1 MEPLQRQD
9 HEVCQRAKVEEAHC
23 SNIRSSGMSIVLSL
37 SQSVWNTST
46 KMPQARGLINNRNL
60 FLRVMEAGKSK
71 IKVPEDLLS

>member
-1 MEPLQRQD
+1 MDPLQS

-23 SNIRSSGMSIVLSL
+23 SNIRSSEMSIVLSL
-37 SQSVWNTST
+37 SQYVWNTNT
-46 KMPQARGLINNRNL
+46 KVTQARGLINNRNL